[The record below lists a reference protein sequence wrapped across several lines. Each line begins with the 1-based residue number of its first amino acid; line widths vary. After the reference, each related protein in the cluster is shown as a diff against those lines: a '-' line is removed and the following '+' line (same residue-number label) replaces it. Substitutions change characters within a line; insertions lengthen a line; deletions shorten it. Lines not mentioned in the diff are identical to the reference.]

1 MVRVIRLH
9 QMQSKKPQTFETQTQ
24 TQTISEPK
32 NFWMIERFLW
42 VDSKKVATSGAG
54 PSLSNAK
61 SKVENMSIV
70 IATTITIRPNSRQA
84 CLIYCLSWNRGEN
97 YLCAH
102 LSIEIFSSTNRNIS
116 IFGISKTI
124 LCLHDFFAWCKV

>member
-9 QMQSKKPQTFETQTQ
+9 QMQSRKPQTFETQLPK
-24 TQTISEPK
+24 ISEPK

-42 VDSKKVATSGAG
+42 IDSKKVATSGAG

-84 CLIYCLSWNRGEN
+84 CLIYSVYHGTEDKVI
-97 YLCAH
+97 YVYTD
-102 LSIEIFSSTNRNIS
+102 LSIEI
-116 IFGISKTI
+116 
-124 LCLHDFFAWCKV
+124 

>member
-9 QMQSKKPQTFETQTQ
+9 QMQSRKPQTFETQS
-24 TQTISEPK
+24 QTIAEPK
-32 NFWMIERFLW
+32 NFRMIERFFW

-70 IATTITIRPNSRQA
+70 IATTITISP
-84 CLIYCLSWNRGEN
+84 
-97 YLCAH
+97 
-102 LSIEIFSSTNRNIS
+102 SS
-116 IFGISKTI
+116 
-124 LCLHDFFAWCKV
+124 LHAYI